1 MTRKARAT
9 RNGGMKRRS
18 LLALS
23 LLPAPAL
30 AQGFPSRPIRILVG
44 FAAGGST
51 DVFARSMA
59 PRLQTLL
66 GQPVVVENRPGAGG
80 NIATEATV
88 RSPADGHTLLLGT
101 IGPLAINPTLYGNL
115 PFDPL
120 TDLAPVTLVGEV
132 PNVLAVPADRPYRG
146 VADIIAAARA
156 RPGALNFGSSGVGS
170 AGHVAGEQL
179 NLMAGIQAV
188 HVPFRGGGALMPEL
202 LAGRVDFAFTTALNA
217 VPQAEAG
224 RLRVLAVPNARRV
237 ALIPDVPTVAESGL
251 PGFDGMDWAA
261 LMAPR
266 GLPAPILAQLNQA
279 AVAVLREPD
288 LVQNMTGR
296 RLVLMPT
303 TPEEASAFLRAET
316 ARWAPVIRASG
327 ARPD

>member
-1 MTRKARAT
+1 
-9 RNGGMKRRS
+9 MKRRT
-18 LLALS
+18 LLAALP

-30 AQGFPSRPIRILVG
+30 AQGFPARPIRILVG

-59 PRLQTLL
+59 PRLQARL
-66 GQPVVVENRPGAGG
+66 GQPVIVENRPGAGG
-80 NIATEATV
+80 NIATEAAV
-88 RSPADGHTLLLGT
+88 RSPADGYTLLLGT
-101 IGPLAINPTLYGNL
+101 IGALAINPTLYGNL

-120 TDLAPVTLVGEV
+120 VDLTPISLVGEV
-132 PNVLAVPADRPYRG
+132 PNVLAVPADRPFRS
-146 VADIIAAARA
+146 VADIISAARA
-156 RPGALNFGSSGVGS
+156 APGSLNFGSSGVGS

-179 NLMAGIQAV
+179 NQMARIQTV
-188 HVPFRGGGALMPEL
+188 HVPFRGGGALLPEL

-217 VPQAEAG
+217 MPQAEAG
-224 RLRVLAVPNARRV
+224 RLRVLAVPNAQRV
-237 ALIPDVPTVAESGL
+237 SVIPDVPTVAETGL

-266 GLPAPILAQLNQA
+266 GLLPAIVLQLNE
-279 AVAVLREPD
+279 AVRGVLTEPD
-288 LVQNMTGR
+288 LVQNMTAR
-296 RLVLMPT
+296 RLVLMPG
-303 TPEEASAFLRAET
+303 TPAEAEAFIRAES